1 MHHLNVSAASKMT
14 PAGLKHASVCG
25 AQNAGFCSYC
35 MQAVYVFNE
44 QYRSLLQGSAGLTI
58 TRQSVI
64 IPQKLCLFDAGSP
77 NTLTPM
83 CSKLVDMQKHASLA
97 LSAL

>member
-1 MHHLNVSAASKMT
+1 MHPSVMRKMQDFAVT
-14 PAGLKHASVCG
+14 VCRL
-25 AQNAGFCSYC
+25 Y
-35 MQAVYVFNE
+35 MYVNE

-64 IPQKLCLFDAGSP
+64 IPQKPCLFDAGSP